1 MNAPSAILSA
11 RVIDDDDAPLTL
23 EDLARACAV
32 ETQWVVERVEAGLIG
47 EFAQVS
53 RTTWRFAGSHLVRV
67 RQMAA
72 LERDM
77 DANPELA
84 ALVADLTEEVRRLR
98 LQLRALG
105 GSGLGG

>member
-1 MNAPSAILSA
+1 MSPSSA
-11 RVIDDDDAPLTL
+11 VLFARLVDDDDAPLSL

-32 ETQWVVERVEAGLIG
+32 EPQWVVERVEAGLIG
-47 EFAQVS
+47 EFAHVS
-53 RTTWRFAGSHLVRV
+53 RTTWRFAGAHLLRA

-98 LQLRALG
+98 LRLRALG
-105 GSGLGG
+105 ASAARG